1 MSLTPGSTFGRYQIV
16 SMLGSGGMGDVFLAH
31 DTRLNRQVA
40 LKLLRTEDSPNS
52 DQLERFVQ
60 EARAASA
67 LTHPNVAVVHDIG
80 ECDGHHFIAMEH
92 VAGRSLADH
101 LRGGPLP
108 TRDLLSIGSQ
118 IAEAL
123 QAAHAAGIIHRDVK
137 PANVMITAAAQVKV
151 LDFGLAKVAAIDST
165 GASDETRAWMTG
177 PYVVMGTVAYM
188 SPEQS
193 LGMTVDR
200 RSDLFSLGVV
210 LYEAATG
217 RLPFGGAT
225 LFEVMDRLRHREPE
239 PITSLNTAVPAQ
251 LDRIVRKC
259 LAKEPAGRYQ
269 SAGELLT
276 DLRILERRSDST
288 PAVFVGDRPNHNL
301 PADLTT
307 FIGRRTE
314 VEHLVELLASA
325 RLVTLAGAGGSG
337 KTRLAQQ
344 VGVRVAGSFDHGA
357 WFVDLAPTTNPDL
370 LINVVARVLHVSE
383 RPGATLEKTLFEWLR
398 QHQLLLILDNCE
410 HLVDACA
417 AFAESALR
425 QAPPLRILATSREAL
440 NVPGETV
447 WRVPPLTL
455 PAEADAL
462 DPDEMLGFDAIRLF
476 ADRAAAV
483 TSFQIN
489 YDNVKTV
496 ADICRRLDGVPLA
509 IELAAART
517 KLLSVAQIRERLH
530 DRFRLLAGGGRT
542 AVARQRTLEAT
553 VDWSYELLSPLERQL
568 LNRLSVFSSGW
579 TLDAAERVCGGRGI
593 DEGEIIDLLA
603 RLVDKSLVIVDDGG
617 VEARYRFLET
627 IRQYA
632 RDRLVQSREIE
643 PLAQAHLDYFLA
655 LAQEAEPKLI
665 GPDQAAWLHR
675 LDVEHDNLRSAMD
688 WSLSDS
694 ARRADA
700 LPLALRLWWFWAKC
714 GYFSEGRSRLERALL
729 EQGNVLPDVEARTL
743 IGLVHLAGFGGDF
756 PSMQTFL
763 GRALDAARASGDG
776 WSEAYALDFMSIG
789 NTEAHGDV
797 AESLRLARQARDVA
811 LQSTSPLAWQPLA
824 LATRLIGY
832 AALEVGRLD
841 EAGVCFE
848 EVLAILRSHGDVW
861 STGILLTD
869 LAGLRVLQGQHDRAR
884 AHAKEG
890 MSCAKSVR
898 DRRGV
903 GWCLHTIAMIE
914 AAAGRARRAAW
925 LYGAGE
931 AVLDSIGAAGQMHV
945 TQVQERYV
953 APTRETLGETA
964 FRDLAND
971 GRATPIARL
980 MEIDPDSF
988 ASV

>member
-1 MSLTPGSTFGRYQIV
+1 
-16 SMLGSGGMGDVFLAH
+16 
-31 DTRLNRQVA
+31 
-40 LKLLRTEDSPNS
+40 
-52 DQLERFVQ
+52 
-60 EARAASA
+60 
-67 LTHPNVAVVHDIG
+67 
-80 ECDGHHFIAMEH
+80 
-92 VAGRSLADH
+92 
-101 LRGGPLP
+101 
-108 TRDLLSIGSQ
+108 
-118 IAEAL
+118 
-123 QAAHAAGIIHRDVK
+123 
-137 PANVMITAAAQVKV
+137 MIRC
-151 LDFGLAKVAAIDST
+151 S
-165 GASDETRAWMTG
+165 
-177 PYVVMGTVAYM
+177 
-188 SPEQS
+188 
-193 LGMTVDR
+193 
-200 RSDLFSLGVV
+200 
-210 LYEAATG
+210 
-217 RLPFGGAT
+217 
-225 LFEVMDRLRHREPE
+225 
-239 PITSLNTAVPAQ
+239 
-251 LDRIVRKC
+251 
-259 LAKEPAGRYQ
+259 AKEPAGRYQ

-700 LPLALRLWWFWAKC
+700 LPLALRLW
-714 GYFSEGRSRLERALL
+714 
-729 EQGNVLPDVEARTL
+729 
-743 IGLVHLAGFGGDF
+743 
-756 PSMQTFL
+756 
-763 GRALDAARASGDG
+763 
-776 WSEAYALDFMSIG
+776 
-789 NTEAHGDV
+789 
-797 AESLRLARQARDVA
+797 
-811 LQSTSPLAWQPLA
+811 
-824 LATRLIGY
+824 
-832 AALEVGRLD
+832 
-841 EAGVCFE
+841 
-848 EVLAILRSHGDVW
+848 
-861 STGILLTD
+861 
-869 LAGLRVLQGQHDRAR
+869 AGLRVLQGQHDRAR

-988 ASV
+988 ASA